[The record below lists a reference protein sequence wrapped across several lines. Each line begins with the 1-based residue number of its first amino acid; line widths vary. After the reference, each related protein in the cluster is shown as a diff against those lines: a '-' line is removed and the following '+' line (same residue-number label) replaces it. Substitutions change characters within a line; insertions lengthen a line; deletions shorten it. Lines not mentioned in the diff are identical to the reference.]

1 MKKQSIAL
9 LLTVALLLGVAATP
23 AQAESGTEDVPST
36 WAADEV
42 TTAIGLGMVQ
52 DTMQN
57 NWQAEITRRDF
68 ARLAISF
75 LAVQYG
81 YGERPL
87 DSFMED
93 YLDNGKAPLGVAFQ
107 KSDYLTEEHRTAQA
121 QGAWF
126 SWSAV
131 LRDDIEVFSD
141 VTSDGCKDQINMAYL
156 LGIVKGVGDGRYA
169 PDAPITR
176 QEAATLLTR
185 TYQVYGT
192 LEMGQAA
199 TSYTDQEQIAPWA
212 VENVATL
219 SGKGVFEGDETG
231 AFLPLGNLT
240 KEQAVAIFYRLYQWM
255 PVSQRNG
262 NIPAL
267 FTPQEIIQQ
276 IKTDLYG
283 QVKFEAETPYCT
295 VIFMSYGGVM
305 HSPAPAAYLVY
316 PDSTYQ
322 RVEVP
327 GSAKGFQLAEG
338 IGELIFST
346 DEGEKYLLHLESG
359 GLEKI
364 TPAYAQALLQASVT
378 GFYHRPFD
386 ELPQELRD
394 GLKWDG
400 KVETTDGYNFR
411 LRSYTSP
418 GITIVTTEAPEDI
431 LRNWIDLQL
440 TLPVEQRE
448 GQATDEELEAEFQ
461 REKGREWLYSVTLTD
476 GRYSTG
482 LGLTVGDTVAEAEE
496 KGYSFSSEQLQAG
509 GATFGV
515 PMETHL
521 TAVVENNV
529 VTSLHLSFGIGRYV
543 GKYWDI

>member
-185 TYQVYGT
+185 TYQVYAT
-192 LEMGQAA
+192 LEKTEQSAP
-199 TSYTDQEQIAPWA
+199 YTDQAKIAPWA
-212 VENVATL
+212 AENVTAMQ
-219 SGKGVFEGDETG
+219 SWGVLRGDEMG
-231 AFLPLGNLT
+231 AFHPLGKLT
-240 KEQAVAIFYRLYQWM
+240 KEQAVATFYRLYQGM
-255 PVSQRNG
+255 PVSRRNG

-322 RVEVP
+322 RVEAP

-418 GITIVTTEAPEDI
+418 GITVVTTEAPEDI

>member
-23 AQAESGTEDVPST
+23 AQAESGTEDVLST

-240 KEQAVAIFYRLYQWM
+240 KEQAVATFYRLYQGM
-255 PVSQRNG
+255 PVSRRNG
-262 NIPAL
+262 NIQPL
-267 FTPQEIIQQ
+267 LSPEEIAQQ
-276 IKTDLYG
+276 IQNGTHG
-283 QVKFEAETPYCT
+283 NANE
-295 VIFMSYGGVM
+295 
-305 HSPAPAAYLVY
+305 
-316 PDSTYQ
+316 
-322 RVEVP
+322 
-327 GSAKGFQLAEG
+327 
-338 IGELIFST
+338 
-346 DEGEKYLLHLESG
+346 
-359 GLEKI
+359 
-364 TPAYAQALLQASVT
+364 AYAQALLQSSVKD
-378 GFYHRPFD
+378 FYHRPFE
-386 ELPQELRD
+386 ELPQPLRD
-394 GLKWDG
+394 SLTWDG
-400 KVETTDGYNFR
+400 KVETMEGYNFR
-411 LRSYTSP
+411 LRTYIGP
-418 GITIVTTEAPEDI
+418 GITIVTTEAPEDV